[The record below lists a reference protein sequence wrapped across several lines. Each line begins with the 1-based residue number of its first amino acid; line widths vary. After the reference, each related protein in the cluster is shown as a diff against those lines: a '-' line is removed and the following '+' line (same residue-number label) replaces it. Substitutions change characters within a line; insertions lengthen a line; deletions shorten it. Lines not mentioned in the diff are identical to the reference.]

1 MPRLR
6 SYITLI
12 HQFIGLSLGAIFVL
26 IGLSGAVLVYRETID
41 ENLNSQL
48 MLVEPKNQSKI
59 LPLKDIFEAAK
70 RIIPADAR
78 VERITLPRNSTAAA
92 SVTYISETDD
102 LDTSVYEV
110 FVDPYTSEVKG
121 QRLKIH
127 GDDQFSQPII
137 AILMGFHW
145 TLLLGANKA
154 YFIGSIAIFVFL
166 SVLAGYYLWL
176 PTNGNWQ
183 MGMRIKWKATKQRI
197 IFDIHR
203 VVGFCIGSIL
213 LISLFTGV
221 AMIFK
226 PVTREIVGLVS
237 PANIEI
243 DFGKSN
249 NFGNNLPID
258 LSKVVDIADKVFPEG
273 RLHWVLLPTSPTG
286 VYVVG
291 KQSAN
296 EPNVTKTYRNVGIDQ
311 YTGEITQIQDRNKFN
326 FGSKFMEWLFP
337 LHTGEFIGA
346 YSRPLFVAVG
356 LSPLILFLTGLLR
369 WLSKRRVRNS
379 QG

>member
-337 LHTGEFIGA
+337 LHAGEFIGA

>member
-6 SYITLI
+6 SYITLV
-12 HQFIGLSLGAIFVL
+12 HQSIGLSLGAIFVL

-154 YFIGSIAIFVFL
+154 YFIGLIAIFVFL

>member
-6 SYITLI
+6 SYITLV

-102 LDTSVYEV
+102 LDTYVYEV

-249 NFGNNLPID
+249 NFDNNLPID

-291 KQSAN
+291 KQSDN

>member
-291 KQSAN
+291 MQSAN

>member
-48 MLVEPKNQSKI
+48 LLVEPKHQSKI

-102 LDTSVYEV
+102 LDTYVYEV

-137 AILMGFHW
+137 PILMGFHW

>member
-110 FVDPYTSEVKG
+110 FVDPYTSELKG

>member
-6 SYITLI
+6 SYITLV
-12 HQFIGLSLGAIFVL
+12 HQSIGLSLGAIFVL